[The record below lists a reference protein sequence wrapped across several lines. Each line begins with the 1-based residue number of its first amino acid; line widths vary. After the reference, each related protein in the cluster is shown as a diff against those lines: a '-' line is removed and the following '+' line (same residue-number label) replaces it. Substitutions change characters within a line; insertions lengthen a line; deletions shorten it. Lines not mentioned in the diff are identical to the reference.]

1 MLNIS
6 SLGRFRRFAAVAGIT
21 LACAAPGCVTD
32 DTGTSSD
39 DVTDIANT
47 DVKKQSIGNCWIY
60 ASIGWV
66 ESLRLTHSG
75 EALNLSES
83 YITYWHWFEQL
94 HGGGAGER
102 QLADL
107 DYEDEVYKLNTGG
120 WWATAA
126 EIMRRYGLVEEGIF
140 IPEEEE
146 AAKSARQSSAKSAIN
161 ASLKDGVLSDSAARR
176 DAATVRAELDKAWGL
191 NDEVKAKLDA
201 VFGADVSR
209 TMYDNPEIPADSG
222 LRTVQSLKVGHD
234 GAGTE
239 LSLADAIGTP
249 SYSYWGPPKRQGPY
263 AWNEERY
270 PSYASS
276 RRDFQI
282 KVQDAMHRRLPAIM
296 TWYVDFNALENDNT
310 FKTVPETPGRQ
321 GGHMTVVEDYQITNV
336 PGHGTLPAGELVTDP
351 AILEAALAPEAQIEF
366 FRIKNSWGS
375 SLSPD
380 PDQGDALKGYY
391 DLWMTY
397 LNEKIPHKEDDG
409 SSYGL
414 SGVVLPPATFQSG
427 GGEPEE
433 PVDPVDGCAHDLCET
448 GAALDPACDP
458 CVAQIAAEDPFC
470 VDNSW
475 DDICVGEVESIC
487 GQTCN

>member
-1 MLNIS
+1 MLELKS
-6 SLGRFRRFAAVAGIT
+6 FGRFRRFAVATSLAVAFV
-21 LACAAPGCVTD
+21 APGCAD
-32 DTGTSSD
+32 ETGTSTE

-60 ASIGWV
+60 ASVGWV

-83 YITYWHWFEQL
+83 YVTYWHWFEQI
-94 HGGGAGER
+94 HDGVNGEPA
-102 QLADL
+102 LGDL
-107 DYEDEVYKLNTGG
+107 DNEEGVYELNTGG

-126 EIMRRYGLVEEGIF
+126 ELMRRYGMVDEGIF

-161 ASLKDGVLSDSAARR
+161 LSLKEGVLKDAAARR
-176 DAATVRAELDKAWGL
+176 DGAIVRAELDKAWQLTPEVSEML
-191 NDEVKAKLDA
+191 NT
-201 VFGADVSR
+201 VFGADVSQ
-209 TMYDNPEIPADSG
+209 TLYDNPTIPADSG
-222 LRTVQSLKVGHD
+222 VRTVQSLEVGHND
-234 GAGTE
+234 AGDALT
-239 LSLADAIGTP
+239 LADAIGTP
-249 SYSYWGPPKRQGPY
+249 SYSYWGPPTRQGTY

-270 PSYASS
+270 PTYTSS
-276 RRDFQI
+276 QRNFQI

-296 TWYVDFNALENDNT
+296 TWYVDFAALENDNT
-310 FKTVPETPGRQ
+310 FKTAPETPGRQ
-321 GGHMTVVEDYQITNV
+321 GGHMTVVEDYQINNV
-336 PGHGTLPAGELVTDP
+336 PGYGTLAAGELVTDP
-351 AILEAALAPEAQIEF
+351 AILEAALSPEAEIEF
-366 FRIKNSWGS
+366 FRIKNSWGLG
-375 SLSPD
+375 LSPD
-380 PDQGDALKGYY
+380 PDQGDELKGYY

-397 LNEKIPHKEDDG
+397 LNASLKHKDEDG

-448 GAALDPACDP
+448 GSMLDPACDP
-458 CVAQIAAEDPFC
+458 CVAQIGEEDVFC
-470 VDNSW
+470 IENSW